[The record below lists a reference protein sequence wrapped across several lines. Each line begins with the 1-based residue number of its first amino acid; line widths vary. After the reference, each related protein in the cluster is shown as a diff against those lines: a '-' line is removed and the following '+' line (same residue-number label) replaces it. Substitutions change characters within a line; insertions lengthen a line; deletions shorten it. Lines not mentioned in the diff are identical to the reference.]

1 MAALNHGLG
10 TLLLM
15 NFSVSEFSSNLAR
28 QRIFPAWMQE
38 IVKNLASDEAPASS
52 TVIGD
57 TVNDEVWKRELQGG
71 GLRKPSGE
79 PGDARVEAMGE
90 RAGLSFVPEEL
101 GFYTVREGRLLHCY
115 AVNPPPEESD
125 LRPIDRALLPERL
138 GEKGING
145 YFVQGHEDFQD
156 LILGKPIFHWFI
168 LAAAALLLAE
178 TALQFFVQRSQV
190 RRP

>member
-1 MAALNHGLG
+1 
-10 TLLLM
+10 
-15 NFSVSEFSSNLAR
+15 
-28 QRIFPAWMQE
+28 
-38 IVKNLASDEAPASS
+38 
-52 TVIGD
+52 
-57 TVNDEVWKRELQGG
+57 
-71 GLRKPSGE
+71 
-79 PGDARVEAMGE
+79 MGE